1 MNPRSVLKLA
11 SIALAISLVS
21 VEAQAISRYN
31 STSMSC
37 ASIQARVHAEGAILL
52 RWRSK
57 RNPSLPLG
65 GRFVRSSGF
74 CDLHLHASTTY
85 VPSSDRK
92 SCPVRKCKRLNSFE
106 EKYRFF
112 RFRRH

>member
-1 MNPRSVLKLA
+1 MNPRITLKLTL
-11 SIALAISLVS
+11 IALALSLVS

-37 ASIQARVHAEGAILL
+37 AGIQARVSAEGAILL

-57 RNPSLPLG
+57 RNPSLPMG
-65 GRFVRSSGF
+65 GRFVRNSGF
-74 CDLHLHASTTY
+74 CDLHLRASTAY

-112 RFRRH
+112 RYRRH